1 MQYYYHLDNL
11 YLKNPLIFRGI
22 AVAQIGRM
30 FCKRDTVVK
39 THAHTDLFE
48 LTVVNDGKG
57 FITTNST
64 ETAVKKG
71 DIHLSL
77 PGDTH
82 KIQSSWDEPLRYD
95 FFAFRLTSPP
105 FDEPFRLLSETL
117 SGGEDRIFA
126 DERIQDLISHAI
138 GEISSRLPFSKELLS
153 AIFEEVIVYTLRG
166 VDKKEKGP
174 LSDKSHREILC
185 YSLMNYID
193 THLHTMRSLKELEK
207 VTDYSYGYLS
217 AVFKKTT
224 SESLQGYYRKKKLS
238 AAAKLLREKKL
249 SVTKISEQFNY
260 SSPYAFSKAFKKAF
274 GISPNEYRKNG

>member
-30 FCKRDTVVK
+30 FCKRDTVIK
-39 THAHTDLFE
+39 EHFHTDLFE

-57 FITTNST
+57 TISTNGIQKS
-64 ETAVKKG
+64 VKKG
-71 DIHLSL
+71 DIHLSI

-82 KIQSSWDEPLRYD
+82 KIESDWDEPLRYD
-95 FFAFRLTSPP
+95 FFAFRLTRPP
-105 FDEPFRLLSETL
+105 FDEAFGKLSENL
-117 SGGEDRIFA
+117 SPGEDRVFS
-126 DERIQDLISHAI
+126 DERIQDLISRAI

-153 AIFEEVIVYTLRG
+153 SIFEEVIIYTLRG
-166 VDKKEKGP
+166 TDKKEKEP

-193 THLHTMRSLKELEK
+193 THLHTMHSLKELEK

-217 AVFKKTT
+217 SVFKKTT
-224 SESLQGYYRKKKLS
+224 SESLQDYYRKKKLS
-238 AAAKLLREKKL
+238 AAAKLLKEKKL
-249 SVTKISEQFNY
+249 SVAKISERFNY
-260 SSPYAFSKAFKKAF
+260 SSPYAFSKAFKNEF
-274 GISPNEYRKNG
+274 GISPTEYRK